1 MMTADE
7 VAVACGL
14 QPFSDFSARLRR
26 FADAYGCEARRTG
39 RTTQVLCQAI
49 ACAMEGKSVLLR
61 LSTVRLMEDA
71 ARQTRALVTRAAANL
86 GATDYVSEWNPR
98 NVTRFLIKFAS
109 GGFIEFTSSADRM
122 LGRRPDCELRDH
134 FEPSARPEKR
144 PCLHRLERAKR
155 CCAVCGLKLRGRKA
169 LKIPRLRERM
179 RRADPDAWRALD
191 LVVYETFRRIHHGGA
206 APAASVVGKRSL
218 F

>member
-26 FADAYGCEARRTG
+26 FADAYGCEPRRTG
-39 RTTQVLCQAI
+39 RTTQVLCQAL
-49 ACAMEGKSVLLR
+49 ALATEGRRVLLR
-61 LSTVRLMEDA
+61 FSTVRLAEDA

-86 GATDYVSEWNPR
+86 GATDYISEWNP
-98 NVTRFLIKFAS
+98 TRFVIKFAS
-109 GGFIEFTSSADRM
+109 GGFIEFTSSAGRM

-134 FEPSARPEKR
+134 FEPSVRSETR
-144 PCLHRLERAKR
+144 TCLHRLERAKR

-169 LKIPRLRERM
+169 LKLPRLRERM
-179 RRADPDAWRALD
+179 RRADPDAWRALG
-191 LVVYETFRRIHHGGA
+191 LAVYETFPRMHHDGA
-206 APAASVVGKRSL
+206 APAAFVVGKRSL